1 MRVPVKWIR
10 DYVDIDINAKEL
22 ADMMTMSGTKAETV
36 EYPGEEIS
44 NVVVGKIEEITKH
57 PDADKLQVTQIN
69 IGKEELIQIVTGA
82 SNISVGDIVP
92 VALHKS
98 TLPGGV
104 KITKG
109 KLRGV
114 ASNGMLCSC
123 KELNIEEKFVDDKSK
138 NGIMILD
145 DNLPLGQDIKEALS
159 LDDAIIEFEL
169 TANRPDCLSMI
180 GMAREVSATIDKR
193 VNLPENKYEAVKEN
207 FDFEVECKDENLCPR
222 YILRKVKDVKITK
235 SPYHIQ
241 RRLIEAG
248 IRPINN
254 IVDITN
260 FVMLEYGQP
269 MHAFDAKSLNN
280 KIVIKKAENGEKFT
294 TLDDVERTLDDT
306 MLMITDGVKSIAIA
320 GIMGGQNSEITD
332 TTTEV
337 AFECASFN
345 ADSVR
350 LTSKK
355 LGLRT
360 DSSSRFEKGI
370 DLERPQL
377 AIDRACELITKYGF
391 GTVVDD
397 TKDTLKQELKRR
409 VIEVDAVKLI
419 QKLGNDIEIQEIKKI
434 LEKLFFEVEIDGNI
448 LKITIPFY
456 RDDITMSDDI
466 LEEVARIY
474 GYNNI
479 VSKNIDSVVTF
490 GEKSEI
496 KRFEDKVKYALMSN
510 GLTEVITYSFIGE
523 KDLDMINFP
532 KDKILKIINPLGEDT
547 SQGKMNTST
556 ALR

>member
-10 DYVDIDINAKEL
+10 DYVDIDISAKEL

-69 IGKEELIQIVTGA
+69 VGKDELVQIVTGA
-82 SNISVGDIVP
+82 SNISVGDVVP
-92 VALHKS
+92 VAMHKS

-145 DNLPLGQDIKEALS
+145 SNLTLGQDIKEALC

-180 GMAREVSATIDKR
+180 GMAREVSATIDKS
-193 VNLPENKYEAVKEN
+193 VKLPENKYEAVKEN
-207 FDFEVECKDENLCPR
+207 FDFEVKSEDKNLCPR
-222 YILRKVKDVKITK
+222 YMLRKVKDVKITK

-269 MHAFDAKSLNN
+269 MHAFDAKMLNN
-280 KIVIKKAENGEKFT
+280 KIVIKKAVQDEKFT

-320 GIMGGQNSEITD
+320 GVMGGQNSEITD
-332 TTTEV
+332 NTTEV

-370 DLERPQL
+370 DLERPKL
-377 AIDRACELITKYGF
+377 AMDRACELITKYSF
-391 GTVVDD
+391 GTVIDD
-397 TKDTLKQELKRR
+397 TKDTLKQELKKR

-419 QKLGNDIEIQEIKKI
+419 QKLGNDIEIGEIKKI
-434 LEKLFFEVEIDGNI
+434 LEKLFFEVEVEGSI

-456 RDDITMSDDI
+456 RDDINMSDDV
-466 LEEVARIY
+466 L
-474 GYNNI
+474 
-479 VSKNIDSVVTF
+479 
-490 GEKSEI
+490 
-496 KRFEDKVKYALMSN
+496 
-510 GLTEVITYSFIGE
+510 
-523 KDLDMINFP
+523 
-532 KDKILKIINPLGEDT
+532 
-547 SQGKMNTST
+547 
-556 ALR
+556 